1 MKNTKNNTKTT
12 ATETVSERKWT
23 PEVISAALENGAK
36 PEGMSNTYWYKLRKK
51 NGVEIVRQVTWDK
64 EVIAEALNAGVKPEG
79 MSNTYWYRLRKR
91 NGIEIVRT
99 RKNKGEKEPKAEKP
113 AKEEKPAKVEKTA
126 KEIELEARRANRAAK
141 KAAEKKTK

>member
-12 ATETVSERKWT
+12 ATETVSERKWA

-51 NGVEIVRQVTWDK
+51 NGVEIVR
-64 EVIAEALNAGVKPEG
+64 
-79 MSNTYWYRLRKR
+79 
-91 NGIEIVRT
+91 T

-113 AKEEKPAKVEKTA
+113 AKAEKSVKVEKTA
-126 KEIELEARRANRAAK
+126 KEIELEARRAKYAAKKDEINARRRANRAAK